1 MNGPDDPNVE
11 LERRY
16 RRLLR
21 LFPAYYRRAWEQELL
36 AVLMQNAAPRQRRPE
51 PVEVTALLWQA
62 GESVVPHRSLAR
74 SDRKPSGRGDPVGH
88 PAAVAAVPGR

>member
-21 LFPAYYRRAWEQELL
+21 LFPAHYRRAWEQELL
-36 AVLMQNAAPRQRRPE
+36 AVLMQNATQGQRRPE
-51 PVEVTALLWQA
+51 PAEVAALLWQA
-62 GESVVPHRSLAR
+62 GKAWSHTAVSAADRYNAVSGDEIRATCEAR
-74 SDRKPSGRGDPVGH
+74 RPET
-88 PAAVAAVPGR
+88 